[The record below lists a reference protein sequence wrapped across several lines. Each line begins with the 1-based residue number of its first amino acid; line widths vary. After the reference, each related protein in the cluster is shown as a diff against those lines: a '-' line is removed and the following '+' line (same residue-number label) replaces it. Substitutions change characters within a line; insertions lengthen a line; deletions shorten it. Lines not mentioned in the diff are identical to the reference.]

1 MKKHLFF
8 VVILMA
14 LLGKVKAQTIKTG
27 VLVIGNNNTA
37 VAAGLQAAISG
48 VPTTILLQADGFDI
62 STSDNGLCSGIQ
74 ATFLQKIR
82 NAKQIKD
89 SLQTP
94 IFNSQT
100 ANEVLKTWMDS
111 LKNLNIIRN
120 VTWVKADRSGKNW
133 SLKLSNGSTLKPKVL
148 INPGDEK
155 LNITLKI
162 TATKNGWTVLDY
174 NNTIYRTSVAGG
186 PNSTLFSMYNFFVPD
201 QENLIWISDAQ
212 NMLLGQAGGA
222 TAAYA
227 AFFNTKTSLSKLKTI
242 QGELINY
249 KLNLIPFSDIKHTDS
264 NWKAIQFVGVTG
276 VLKAEINGVTANFS
290 PNKLVNTTEVKQ
302 PIKDYFYK
310 AQIWFDDY
318 ANPQMTIGS
327 TIDMVC
333 YVGNKAM
340 ISTKKEIEKKWKT
353 TYQFKTELDL
363 DRPISRREFAVLVQ
377 DYMPPFNVNIDKD
390 GKVVR

>member
-14 LLGKVKAQTIKTG
+14 LLSKMQAQTIKTG

-48 VPTTILLQADGFDI
+48 VPTTILLQADSFHITPGDH
-62 STSDNGLCSGIQ
+62 TLNSGIQ

-82 NAKQIKD
+82 NVKQIKD

-94 IFNSQT
+94 VFNSQT
-100 ANEVLKTWMDS
+100 ANEVLKAWMDS
-111 LKNLNIIRN
+111 LKNLSIIRN
-120 VTWVKADRSGKNW
+120 VTWVKAERSGKNW
-133 SLKLSNGSTLKPKVL
+133 SFKLSNGSTLKPKVL

-155 LNITLKI
+155 LNNSLKVSI
-162 TATKNGWTVLDY
+162 TKNGWTVLDY
-174 NNTIYRTSVAGG
+174 NNTIYRTSIAGG
-186 PNSTLFSMYNFFVPD
+186 PNATLFSMYQFFVPA
-201 QENLIWISDAQ
+201 QENLIWISDAK

-227 AFFNTKTSLSKLKTI
+227 AFFNTKSSLSNLKTI

-249 KLNLIPFSDIKHTDS
+249 KLNLIPFADIKHTDS

-276 VLKAEINGVTANFS
+276 VLKADINGVIANFS
-290 PNKLVNTTEVKQ
+290 PNKLVSTLEVKQ
-302 PIKDYFYK
+302 PINDYFYK

-318 ANPQMTIGS
+318 TNSQMTIGS

-333 YVGNKAM
+333 YIGNKA
-340 ISTKKEIEKKWKT
+340 IVSTKKEIEKKWKT
-353 TYQFKTELDL
+353 AYQFKTELDL
-363 DRPISRREFAVLVQ
+363 NRPINRREFAVLVQ
-377 DYMPPFNVNIDKD
+377 DYMPPFNVNIDKE